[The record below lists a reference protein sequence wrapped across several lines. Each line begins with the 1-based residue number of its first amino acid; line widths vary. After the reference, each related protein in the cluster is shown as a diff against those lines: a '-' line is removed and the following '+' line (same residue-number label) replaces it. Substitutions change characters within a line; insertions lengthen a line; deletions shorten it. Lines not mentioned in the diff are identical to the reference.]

1 MKSATLTNG
10 AGPGSTITLTPETI
24 KVRDAIIAKFVDKSL
39 AELNDFIDTALS
51 TEGDDNKRLG
61 ILAARVFILRMRL
74 QNISSFNRDASKDTL
89 NEITP
94 AKLTNDTN
102 TVPQDSGQNTA
113 DGEGS
118 DETYQ
123 EWNELTTTESGE
135 INGVRIPKGVTVTV
149 GIEDAR
155 RLIETNKAVFAHS
168 VATASD
174 SAASHEHGSAETSQ
188 ENSEEKN
195 LSEVVLASDNSLE
208 DDASAD
214 KNSDQSEL
222 QPSQTEISDS
232 EREEVENDA
241 PTPQI

>member
-1 MKSATLTNG
+1 MKSATLTHG
-10 AGPGSTITLTPETI
+10 AGPGSTITLTPETV

-74 QNISSFNRDASKDTL
+74 QNISSFNRDTSQDTL

-94 AKLTNDTN
+94 ANLIDDKNI
-102 TVPQDSGQNTA
+102 VPEVSDQNTA

-118 DETYQ
+118 DENYQ

-155 RLIETNKAVFAHS
+155 RLIETNKAVFANS
-168 VATASD
+168 VATASERTTPHD
-174 SAASHEHGSAETSQ
+174 HGSSETTDEIIQ
-188 ENSEEKN
+188 EKN
-195 LSEVVLASDNSLE
+195 LSEGALASDNLSE
-208 DDASAD
+208 DGTPTDE
-214 KNSDQSEL
+214 NSDQSEL
-222 QPSQTEISDS
+222 QPPQTELADS
-232 EREEVENDA
+232 EREEIDDDA
-241 PTPQI
+241 PAPQK

>member
-74 QNISSFNRDASKDTL
+74 QNIYSFNRDASKDTL

-135 INGVRIPKGVTVTV
+135 INGVRIPKGVT
-149 GIEDAR
+149 
-155 RLIETNKAVFAHS
+155 
-168 VATASD
+168 
-174 SAASHEHGSAETSQ
+174 
-188 ENSEEKN
+188 
-195 LSEVVLASDNSLE
+195 
-208 DDASAD
+208 
-214 KNSDQSEL
+214 
-222 QPSQTEISDS
+222 
-232 EREEVENDA
+232 
-241 PTPQI
+241 